1 MKSVLLHIF
10 EDDGLDDRLSVALDL
25 CRAHDAHLSCV
36 YITPYSAYVGLDPVG
51 GVFASG
57 AVIDGLR
64 ESEARTRDRVEAR
77 LNREDVR
84 WDWQSYD
91 GDPAQTIISVSSLA
105 DLVVLSQS
113 GRSRLGADAPLPI
126 VDDVAVHAGCPVL
139 VVPKGVTRFDATAPI
154 VIGWNASEEAAR
166 AVREALPAL
175 RLARAVTLVSIGE
188 EDEVYGKLSS
198 QRRPCRCGV
207 DAGRQAPGCRGNP
220 DRRLWPFAAAA
231 NPAGRRDPP
240 AGDAQRHSGSARPL
254 SLDAGRRLIPRLIKG
269 DMI

>member
-188 EDEVYGKLSS
+188 EDEVYPQTDASAYLSHHGIKTDLES
-198 QRRPCRCGV
+198 FPASAGPADAVLTQVAKRLGAGAILIGAYGHSRLRQTLLGGV
-207 DAGRQAPGCRGNP
+207 T
-220 DRRLWPFAAAA
+220 RRLAT
-231 NPAGRRDPP
+231 
-240 AGDAQRHSGSARPL
+240 HSDIPVLLAR
-254 SLDAGRRLIPRLIKG
+254 
-269 DMI
+269 